1 EAQLTEENLRLK
13 QRQGLIQMYKATHL
27 TPSSAV
33 HLEIILKTGRVLT
46 LR

>member
-13 QRQGLIQMYKATHL
+13 QHGLIQMYKATHL